1 MNQPQIKIIPLR
13 QAVSYESTT
22 VMDLLCQITVP
33 QAEVT
38 QKRPVLN
45 LGIVL
50 DRSGSMAGDNIE
62 YARQAACYAINQLLP
77 TDYVAVTIYDDVV
90 ETIVPSTLA
99 QDKSYITYQVQ
110 TVQARNMTNLHG
122 GWQEGG
128 IQTQKHFDSSKL
140 NRVILLSDGLAN
152 VGKTNPEEIG
162 IDVAKLA
169 KEGISTTTM
178 GVGKDYNEDLLEI
191 MATRGDGNYY
201 YIDTP
206 DQLPE
211 IFTSEMQGIM
221 GTVGRNVTLRVE
233 LQGDVELAD
242 IFNDFEL
249 TPQAEYKL
257 PNLVMANTF
266 NVVMRLRIPPQSQ
279 AKELCKFRLSWD
291 YPEQTERQRLW
302 ASLTL
307 PAVAD
312 AQLTEFPL
320 DEEVQRQVI
329 LMLAARA
336 KREAIAQVDAG
347 NYQAASQILQNTHHQ
362 VLAAPASPLVVEEAQ
377 ALLDLDQDLQARR
390 VQEFRKSSHY
400 QSHSYQRSTSQA
412 EYEKY
417 QVKRKER
424 HNKGDQS

>member
-13 QAVSYESTT
+13 QAVSNESTT
-22 VMDLLCQITVP
+22 VMDLLCQITVSP
-33 QAEVT
+33 SEIT

-50 DRSGSMAGDNIE
+50 DRSGSMSGDKIE
-62 YARQAACYAINQLLP
+62 YARQAACYAITKLLP
-77 TDYVAVTIYDDVV
+77 SDYIAVTIYDDVI

-99 QDKSYITYQVQ
+99 QDKSYITYQIQ

-128 IQTQKHFDSSKL
+128 IQTQKHFDSSQL
-140 NRVILLSDGLAN
+140 NRIILLSDGLAN
-152 VGKTNPEEIG
+152 AGKTNPQEIG
-162 IDVAKLA
+162 NDVEKMA

-178 GVGKDYNEDLLEI
+178 GVGNDYNEDLLEM
-191 MATRGDGNYY
+191 MANRGDGNYY

-211 IFTSEMQGIM
+211 IFTSEMHGIM
-221 GTVGRNVTLRVE
+221 GIIGRNVTLRID
-233 LQGDVELAD
+233 LQGDVELTD

-257 PNLVMANTF
+257 PNLVIDNTF
-266 NVVMRLRIPPQSQ
+266 VVVMRLKIPSQSQ

-291 YPEQTERQRLW
+291 HPELEERQRLW
-302 ASLTL
+302 TSLAL
-307 PAVAD
+307 PVVSD
-312 AQLTEFPL
+312 LQLVEFPL

-329 LMLAARA
+329 LMMSARA
-336 KREAIAQVDAG
+336 KKEAIAQVDAG
-347 NYQAASQILQNTHHQ
+347 NYQEASKILKSTHDQ
-362 VLAAPASPLVVEEAQ
+362 VREAPASSLVEEEAQ
-377 ALLDLDQDLQARR
+377 ALLDLDQDLSERR
-390 VQEFRKSSHY
+390 VQKFRKSSHY
-400 QSHSYQRSTSQA
+400 QSHFYQKSLSQD

-417 QVKRKER
+417 QIKRKKR
-424 HNKGDQS
+424 HNKDK